1 MSWNQ
6 EQINAFAAAAWE
18 ELEAAQAAFERNFD
32 LEHRHWQMDQQK
44 GTVTLTA
51 EGKAPLIF
59 DALAIGSLAH
69 KSWMWAW
76 ANDSILESFSGE
88 SAELKKLTEASGL
101 KFFAQPVWD
110 DAVEDDA
117 WNAAAIAL
125 KVLGGTAI
133 YRCPITPDSSLFVLL
148 RERFNA

>member
-6 EQINAFAAAAWE
+6 EQINAFAAEAWDA
-18 ELEAAQAAFERNFD
+18 LETAQAAFERDFD
-32 LEHRHWQMDQQK
+32 LEGRGWQLDQEEA
-44 GTVTLTA
+44 TITLSA
-51 EGKAPLIF
+51 EGKAPLVF
-59 DALAIGSLAH
+59 DAVAVGSLAQ
-69 KSWMWAW
+69 KTWMWAW
-76 ANDSILESFSGE
+76 ANDSILDKLSEE
-88 SAELKKLTEASGL
+88 SAALKQLTESSGL
-101 KFFAQPVWD
+101 KFFAQPVWE

-125 KVLGGTAI
+125 KVLGGTAV